1 MQTQRLSQNIPL
13 SLKLLSRSKLSTV
26 CPLDAVHDSLLLLC
40 RGRLLLVCRGR
51 AVRCELTAVILLHL
65 DRVEVLLFRSETV
78 RGGTG
83 RPRLCSP
90 SGAWSTLSVSLPSC
104 SSRENSQSF

>member
-1 MQTQRLSQNIPL
+1 MLLVQSTLSKCYVDRN
-13 SLKLLSRSKLSTV
+13 RSSPV
-26 CPLDAVHDSLLLLC
+26 DPDCPLDAVHDSLLLLC